1 MSLRLPAPTTTP
13 PAPAPA
19 GLTPPSR
26 LSHVL
31 EAGWRRAGA
40 RAHAAEMDVGGLFSQ
55 RKPKHYKTPEP
66 ELFKPFP
73 YVVPTDAIPGGPRQV
88 NGPNGFVEITIPQ
101 DAGPGDTLQ
110 VVWQFK
116 KFEVKLPKGYIKG
129 TVVLKVNVP
138 GGQVERQPPPE
149 AVAGDTFDVYL
160 QSPQVSIVE
169 RAAAKPAARVEK
181 VVVIGDGKASIV
193 AELRDVEYKKVDEPR
208 PGALQ
213 VTNVAEK
220 SRAHKTLYK
229 GDLITKVNHV
239 TNCGGTEG
247 MLDELQSKR
256 VAWVVTV
263 LRDPRIVVT

>member
-13 PAPAPA
+13 PPPAPAPA
-19 GLTPPSR
+19 GFTPPSR

-40 RAHAAEMDVGGLFSQ
+40 HAHAAEMDVAGIFSQ
-55 RKPKHYKTPEP
+55 RNPKHYKTQEP
-66 ELFKPFP
+66 ELFKPFQ

-101 DAGPGDTLQ
+101 NAGPGDTLQ

-169 RAAAKPAARVEK
+169 RAAARKEMK
-181 VVVIGDGKASIV
+181 VVIGDVSARTV

-213 VTNVAEK
+213 VTNVGEK

-247 MLDELQSKR
+247 MLGELQSKR